1 MSRRARRDD
10 APILSLDSF
19 LDIVTNVVGVL
30 ILVAVVTVLGT
41 GDIGV
46 SAGATALAAPRP
58 TADRALFHCAGGE
71 IFFVDEKGNAKRIQA
86 EVGPALEKQG
96 LSAEAVV
103 GYLADNDV
111 GDATFRV
118 RAESG
123 PEGLAWVYRA
133 RPGVH
138 GEDKDRVAQAGSE
151 YERRLGELAP
161 GGFAYFVV
169 DDDSFEVFAAARE
182 VVRARGIAAG
192 WSPQAR
198 GRGLRLAA
206 TGSLGK
212 RVQ

>member
-1 MSRRARRDD
+1 MSKRRHDD
-10 APILSLDSF
+10 APVLSLDSF

-71 IFFVDEKGNAKRIQA
+71 LFFVDEKGNAKRLQSQI
-86 EVGPALEKQG
+86 GDALREKG
-96 LSAEAVV
+96 LTAEAVTE
-103 GYLADNDV
+103 YLDNHDL
-111 GDATFRV
+111 GDATHRV

-123 PEGLAWVYRA
+123 PGGLAWVYRV

-138 GEDKDRVAQAGSE
+138 GEDKGRVGQSTSAFQ
-151 YERRLGELAP
+151 RRLDELPA

-169 DDDSFEVFAAARE
+169 DDDSFEVFRAARE
-182 VVRARGIAAG
+182 VAAARGIAVG
-192 WSPQAR
+192 WSPQER
-198 GRGLRLAA
+198 GKGLRLGAM
-206 TGSLGK
+206 GSLGK